1 MHLTEIEVKTGKM
14 TSLFTLNESY
24 PNLYALHV
32 SQTKN
37 LDRDNAINDFSH
49 FCINS
54 FYINHKTID
63 FGVLGDLYKKHNN
76 DNDYP
81 NIKNLIDKF
90 PDGITIQ
97 QMKSEHEGLF
107 ILLTSEFASA
117 NTLSDISAL
126 IKPTTFVELM
136 ADSPIISPL
145 FNNILNLRDDYISNL
160 ATRAYSAGILD
171 VDPSTIT
178 NTTKLVSNLKG
189 IRFPDDDDTLD
200 SLQADILKIADI
212 FDADEAVMP
221 KEDSFIRS
229 GLARGRAT
237 KKSDI

>member
-1 MHLTEIEVKTGKM
+1 
-14 TSLFTLNESY
+14 
-24 PNLYALHV
+24 
-32 SQTKN
+32 
-37 LDRDNAINDFSH
+37 
-49 FCINS
+49 
-54 FYINHKTID
+54 
-63 FGVLGDLYKKHNN
+63 
-76 DNDYP
+76 
-81 NIKNLIDKF
+81 
-90 PDGITIQ
+90 
-97 QMKSEHEGLF
+97 MKSEHEGLF

-189 IRFPDDDDTLD
+189 IRFPNDDDTLD